1 MKRWLILLFTL
12 NWICLVIGADPISSG
27 LGNEPGTGV
36 RTHAGEKVGK
46 QPDVIPSAVVPEN
59 IQTSEDAQAADRE
72 SVSARSVESL
82 RAENVH
88 LREMLRRMS
97 EERKS
102 ETERLKVE
110 ILHLKAELAQSGH
123 VEPGSAAEAEVLRR
137 ELIETLEKSSEN
149 LDRLKILELS
159 AASVL
164 DTLEPVYMSSR
175 EVELMETL
183 ELVFRFGADLAGKS
197 ASASEKVLGILPETG
212 LDEVERAKL
221 RVALE
226 EVRKS
231 AGLFARLVHSPAD
244 PTGFESCR
252 ILAVDD
258 ALGVVVLSAGYRSGV
273 RVNLRLWA
281 ENDSKT
287 VLKVVALRSFVCAAI
302 PEEGTLRDLVPGMK
316 VSPVR
321 R

>member
-1 MKRWLILLFTL
+1 MKRRLILLFTL
-12 NWICLVIGADPISSG
+12 NWICLVIGADPVLSG
-27 LGNEPGTGV
+27 LGNEAGGGV
-36 RTHAGEKVGK
+36 KTHAGEKVGK
-46 QPDVIPSAVVPEN
+46 QSDVIPSAVEPEN
-59 IQTSEDAQAADRE
+59 IQTSEDAQAAGRE

-231 AGLFARLVHSPAD
+231 AGLFARLVQSPESPA
-244 PTGFESCR
+244 GFESCR
-252 ILAVDD
+252 ILAVDE

>member
-12 NWICLVIGADPISSG
+12 SWICSIIGADPVSSG
-27 LGNEPGTGV
+27 LGNESGTGV
-36 RTHAGEKVGK
+36 RTHAGEKVGT

-226 EVRKS
+226 DVRKS

-244 PTGFESCR
+244 PAGFDSCR
-252 ILAVDD
+252 VLAVDE

-302 PEEGTLRDLVPGMK
+302 PEGGSLRDLVPGMK